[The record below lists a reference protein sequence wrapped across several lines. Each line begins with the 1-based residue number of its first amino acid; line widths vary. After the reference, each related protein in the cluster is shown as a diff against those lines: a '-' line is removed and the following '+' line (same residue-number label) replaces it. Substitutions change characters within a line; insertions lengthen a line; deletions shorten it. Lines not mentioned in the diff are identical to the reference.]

1 MLVYVLI
8 LVAVGT
14 LDYILCYF
22 LYHIISGM
30 LKSKG
35 KELPKIESG
44 TATMIIVGVA
54 MCFNMVVLHG
64 VFPYFDITPESFYV
78 SENLS

>member
-1 MLVYVLI
+1 MLVYFIILI
-8 LVAVGT
+8 AVGM
-14 LDYILCYF
+14 LDYILCCF
-22 LYHIISGM
+22 LYRIIYGI

-44 TATMIIVGVA
+44 TATIISVCVA
-54 MCFNMVVLHG
+54 MCFNMVVIHG

-78 SENLS
+78 SENLR

>member
-1 MLVYVLI
+1 MIVYFLV
-8 LVAVGT
+8 LVAVGM

-22 LYHIISGM
+22 LYQTVSVM
-30 LKSKG
+30 LKGKG

-44 TATMIIVGVA
+44 RATITIVCVA

-64 VFPYFDITPESFYV
+64 VFPYFDITPESFHV
-78 SENLS
+78 SENSK